1 MKIYKYKLTLYEKND
16 SQKYGKSLEIY
27 TFNTIYLIS
36 LPFFVEEKGAT
47 N

>member
-1 MKIYKYKLTLYEKND
+1 MKIYKYKLILYEKNGFP
-16 SQKYGKSLEIY
+16 KYEKPLYIY
-27 TFNTIYLIS
+27 TFNTIYFIS